1 MEDVLTTRTVPV
13 QNAELSTHT
22 QGLRDR
28 VGHHHMR
35 YVVLVERSL
44 EIAIEELINKQT
56 ISFLDEEWG
65 THA

>member
-13 QNAELSTHT
+13 QNAKLSTHT
-22 QGLRDR
+22 QGLRGG

-35 YVVLVERSL
+35 YVVLVERGL
-44 EIAIEELINKQT
+44 EIAIEELISKQT
-56 ISFLDEEWG
+56 ISSLDEEWG